1 MAMTDKRHRPPAR
14 GAARRAAPAGR
25 RRASATRP
33 RLLPWAMIAPAVLA
47 LLLVQGYP
55 LVRLLV
61 LATQAFGPRSLFT
74 GQADFVG
81 VDNFTAIFTDPDFRA
96 VLLRTVVF
104 TALCVALL
112 MVLGFLLSHL
122 LIGVSPWARLLTT
135 VCLVLVWAMPMVAAT
150 LVWQW
155 MYQPQYGVA
164 NWLLTEVR
172 VFGDLTAYDWFSH
185 PVPALGLIVLLTVW
199 KGLPFVALTLFAARG
214 QIPESLYEAAR
225 LDGAGTLQTF
235 RHLTV
240 PILRPVLAILT
251 VLEVVWSVNSF
262 TPIWVLT
269 QGGPDGAT
277 TTLGVYAYVTAFS
290 RNDYG
295 SGAAVA
301 VVTVLILA
309 VFATAYVRRTATRAE
324 RGDAA

>member
-1 MAMTDKRHRPPAR
+1 MAITEKRS
-14 GAARRAAPAGR
+14 AARAPGRPRPRPKGRPGGAR
-25 RRASATRP
+25 RRM
-33 RLLPWAMIAPAVLA
+33 LPWAMIAPAAAA
-47 LLLVQGYP
+47 LILIQGYP
-55 LVRLLV
+55 LARLLV
-61 LATQAFGPRSLFT
+61 LSTQNFGPRSLFT

-81 VDNFTAIFTDPDFRA
+81 ADNFTALFGDPDFRA
-96 VLLRTVVF
+96 VLLRTLVF
-104 TALCVALL
+104 TVVCVALL

-122 LIGVSPWARLLTT
+122 LTGVSPWARVVTT
-135 VCLVLVWAMPMVAAT
+135 VSLVLVWAMPMVAAT

-164 NWLLTEVR
+164 NWLLTKLR

-185 PVPALGLIVLLTVW
+185 PDQALGLVILLTVW

-214 QIPESLYEAAR
+214 QIPEPLYEAAR

-235 RHLTV
+235 RHITV
-240 PILRPVLAILT
+240 PILRPVLGILT
-251 VLEVVWSVNSF
+251 LLEVIWSVNSF

-269 QGGPDGAT
+269 QGGPDGRT

-295 SGAAVA
+295 SGASVA

-309 VFATAYVRRTATRAE
+309 VLSIAYVRRLADQ
-324 RGDAA
+324 GDEQGGPA

>member
-1 MAMTDKRHRPPAR
+1 MAITQKQGPARAVRSRPPADR
-14 GAARRAAPAGR
+14 PRSGG
-25 RRASATRP
+25 RAS
-33 RLLPWAMIAPAVLA
+33 LLPWAMIAPAVVA

-61 LATQAFGPRSLFT
+61 LSTQDFGPRSLFT
-74 GQADFVG
+74 GHADFVG
-81 VDNFTAIFTDPDFRA
+81 LDNFTEVFGDADFRA
-96 VLLRTVVF
+96 VLVRTVVF
-104 TALCVALL
+104 AVLCVALL
-112 MVLGFLLSHL
+112 MVLGFLLAHL
-122 LIGVSPWARLLTT
+122 LMGVSPWVRVVTT

-164 NWLLTEVR
+164 NWLLTKVR

-185 PVPALGLIVLLTVW
+185 PAQALGLIILLTVW
-199 KGLPFVALTLFAARG
+199 KGLPFVALTMFAARG

-225 LDGAGTLQTF
+225 LDGANVLQTF
-235 RHLTV
+235 RHITV
-240 PILRPVLAILT
+240 PIMRPVLAVLT
-251 VLEVVWSVNSF
+251 VLEVIWSVNSF

-269 QGGPDGAT
+269 QGGPDGGT

-295 SGAAVA
+295 SGASIAVI
-301 VVTVLILA
+301 TVLVLA
-309 VFATAYVRRTATRAE
+309 LFSIAYVRRISAQGDTR
-324 RGDAA
+324 

>member
-1 MAMTDKRHRPPAR
+1 MALTERRGPVGTAAGPRSRPPGRAR
-14 GAARRAAPAGR
+14 GSG
-25 RRASATRP
+25 RP
-33 RLLPWAMIAPAVLA
+33 RLLPWAMIAPAVVA
-47 LLLVQGYP
+47 LLLIQGYP

-61 LATQAFGPRSLFT
+61 LSTEDFGPRSLFT
-74 GQADFVG
+74 GEAGFVG
-81 VDNFTAIFTDPDFRA
+81 LDNFTAIFADPDFLG
-96 VLLRTVVF
+96 VLLRTAVF
-104 TALCVALL
+104 TVACVALL
-112 MVLGFLLSHL
+112 MVCGFLVAHL
-122 LIGVSPWARLLTT
+122 LTGVSRWARVLTT

-164 NWLLTEVR
+164 NWLLTRVH

-214 QIPESLYEAAR
+214 QISESLYEAAR

-235 RHLTV
+235 RHITV
-240 PILRPVLAILT
+240 PIMRPVLAILT
-251 VLEVVWSVNSF
+251 VLEMIWSVNSF

-269 QGGPDGAT
+269 QGGPDGQT
-277 TTLGVYAYVTAFS
+277 TTLGVYAYITAFS
-290 RNDYG
+290 RNQYG
-295 SGAAVA
+295 SGASVA

-309 VFATAYVRRTATRAE
+309 LFSIAYVRRLSKQ
-324 RGDAA
+324 GDVS

>member
-1 MAMTDKRHRPPAR
+1 M
-14 GAARRAAPAGR
+14 
-25 RRASATRP
+25 
-33 RLLPWAMIAPAVLA
+33 LPFALIAPAVVA
-47 LLLVQGYP
+47 LLLIQGYP

-61 LATQAFGPRSLFT
+61 LSTQDFGPRSLFT
-74 GQADFVG
+74 GQADFIG
-81 VDNFTAIFTDPDFRA
+81 LDNFTKIFSDADFRA
-96 VLLRTVVF
+96 VLVRTVVF
-104 TALCVALL
+104 TVLCVVLL

-122 LIGVSPWARLLTT
+122 LMGVSPWVRVITT

-164 NWLLTEVR
+164 NWLLTKLH
-172 VFGDLTAYDWFSH
+172 VFGDLSAYDWFSH
-185 PVPALGLIVLLTVW
+185 PTQALGLIILLTVW

-225 LDGAGTLQTF
+225 LDGANTPQTF
-235 RHLTV
+235 RHITIPV
-240 PILRPVLAILT
+240 MRPVLAILT
-251 VLEVVWSVNSF
+251 ILEVIWSVNSF

-269 QGGPDGAT
+269 QGGPDGQT
-277 TTLGVYAYVTAFS
+277 TTLGVYAYITAFS

-295 SGAAVA
+295 SGASIA

-309 VFATAYVRRTATRAE
+309 VFSIAYVRKLSAQGETR
-324 RGDAA
+324 

>member
-1 MAMTDKRHRPPAR
+1 M
-14 GAARRAAPAGR
+14 
-25 RRASATRP
+25 
-33 RLLPWAMIAPAVLA
+33 LPFALIAPAVVA
-47 LLLVQGYP
+47 LLLIQGYP

-61 LATQAFGPRSLFT
+61 LSTQDFGPRSLFT
-74 GQADFVG
+74 GQADFIG
-81 VDNFTAIFTDPDFRA
+81 LDNFTKIFSDADFRA
-96 VLLRTVVF
+96 VLVRTVVF
-104 TALCVALL
+104 TVLCVVLL

-122 LIGVSPWARLLTT
+122 LMGVSPWVRVITT

-164 NWLLTEVR
+164 NWLLTKLH
-172 VFGDLTAYDWFSH
+172 VFGDLSAYDRFSH
-185 PVPALGLIVLLTVW
+185 PTQALGLIILLTVW

-225 LDGAGTLQTF
+225 LDGANTPQTF
-235 RHLTV
+235 RHITIPV
-240 PILRPVLAILT
+240 MRPVLAILT
-251 VLEVVWSVNSF
+251 ILEVIWSVNSF

-269 QGGPDGAT
+269 QGGPDGQT
-277 TTLGVYAYVTAFS
+277 TTLGVYAYITAFS

-295 SGAAVA
+295 SGASIA

-309 VFATAYVRRTATRAE
+309 VFSIAYVRKLSAQGETR
-324 RGDAA
+324 